1 MNDHNHLP
9 TLHPDMLAHSAAF
22 TQHLYTQMRVQMASD
37 KSHASQK
44 HVSDTAPASASEN
57 TTAQASTS
65 HGATTHDTATP
76 SVSFE
81 QWMGMV
87 LYTPEWGYYTGGLAK
102 LSGDSQAGQALQ
114 GDFTT
119 APELS
124 PWYGRTLAQQVS
136 QVLQASDSLQ
146 ILEFGAGSGKLAFDV
161 LSELNNPNI
170 KYFILELSADLK
182 ARQAERLAPFATQ
195 VEWLD
200 ALPSQFMG
208 CVLANEVLDAMPTT
222 VFEFNQ
228 DAELQEL
235 YVGFEAERAQFVWQP
250 QPASA
255 ELSHLVQAR
264 MPALPHYRSEIN
276 RQAESWIRAM
286 GSWLK
291 KGAAILIDYGFPQ
304 QEYYHPPRAEGTL
317 MCHLRHHAHA
327 DPLVYPGLQ
336 DITAH
341 VDFTA
346 MADAAIEGG
355 LEVLGYTSQARFLMN
370 CGILQMLSQLNP
382 EDTLNYAQ
390 SIGPVQKLLS
400 EAEMGELFK
409 VLMIARDVDID
420 PIGFMLG
427 DRRHSL

>member
-1 MNDHNHLP
+1 MNTKSTLP
-9 TLHPDMLAHSAAF
+9 ELPSAMLAHSQAF
-22 TQHLYTQMRVQMASD
+22 SQVLQEEMGADASI
-37 KSHASQK
+37 
-44 HVSDTAPASASEN
+44 
-57 TTAQASTS
+57 
-65 HGATTHDTATP
+65 
-76 SVSFE
+76 SFE
-81 QWMGMV
+81 QWMSMA
-87 LYTPEWGYYTGGLAK
+87 LYTPGWGYYTGSLAK
-102 LSGDSQAGQALQ
+102 LSGDSHAGQALQ

-124 PWYGRTLAQQVS
+124 PWYGRALAQQVR
-136 QVLQASDSLQ
+136 QVLDASDSQ
-146 ILEFGAGSGKLAFDV
+146 AILEFGAGSGKLAHAL
-161 LSELNNPNI
+161 LSSLNNPSI
-170 KYFILELSADLK
+170 KYFIIELSADLK
-182 ARQAERLAPFATQ
+182 ERQAELLAPFAGQ

-200 ALPSQFMG
+200 TLPQEFSG
-208 CVLANEVLDAMPTT
+208 CVVANEVLDAMPVS
-222 VFEFNQ
+222 VFEF
-228 DAELQEL
+228 DAQSNLQEMH
-235 YVGFEAERAQFVWQP
+235 VRFNPATQAFDWQA

-255 ELSHLVQAR
+255 ELSDLVLAR
-264 MPALPHYRSEIN
+264 MPALPTYRSEIN

-304 QEYYHPPRAEGTL
+304 SEYYHPQRAEGTL

-327 DPLVYPGLQ
+327 NPLIYPGLQ

-346 MADAAIEGG
+346 MADAAIDGG

-370 CGILQMLSQLNP
+370 CGILQLLSALDP

-409 VLMIARDVDID
+409 VLMIGKDVDID
-420 PIGFMLG
+420 PLGFMSG

>member
-1 MNDHNHLP
+1 MNDHKHLP
-9 TLHPDMLAHSAAF
+9 SLHPDMLAHSAAF
-22 TQHLYTQMRVQMASD
+22 TQRLRTQMRAHTIDVGTRS
-37 KSHASQK
+37 SV
-44 HVSDTAPASASEN
+44 VSSAPSP
-57 TTAQASTS
+57 TISTS
-65 HGATTHDTATP
+65 TNTQTTESNQDSP
-76 SVSFE
+76 SIPFE

-102 LSGDSQAGQALQ
+102 LSGDSPVGQALQ

-124 PWYGRTLAQQVS
+124 PWYGRSLAQQVS
-136 QVLQASDSLQ
+136 QVLQASDSLN
-146 ILEFGAGSGKLAFDV
+146 ILEFGAGSGKLAFDI
-161 LSELNNPNI
+161 LSELNNPQV

-182 ARQAERLAPFATQ
+182 QRQAERLAPFGAQ
-195 VEWLD
+195 VVWLD
-200 ALPSQFMG
+200 ALPTEFSG
-208 CVLANEVLDAMPTT
+208 CVLANEVLDAMPVT

-228 DAELQEL
+228 DAHLQEL
-235 YVGFEAERAQFVWQP
+235 YVRFDAEQEQFTWQT
-250 QPASA
+250 AA
-255 ELSHLVQAR
+255 ANEELNALVQAR
-264 MPALPHYRSEIN
+264 MPALPSYRSEIN

-304 QEYYHPPRAEGTL
+304 QEYYHPQRAEGTL

-346 MADAAIEGG
+346 MADAAIEGS

-370 CGILQMLSQLNP
+370 CGILQMLSQLDP
-382 EDTLNYAQ
+382 EDTLTYAQ
-390 SIGPVQKLLS
+390 SVGPVQKLLS

-409 VLMIARDVDID
+409 VLMIGRDLDID